1 MTKKVLTGAAVSCA
15 VIIAA
20 AACAWGAGCCDWVT
34 AAVVS
39 LGAGLG
45 LFLAVHELH
54 AMYEWEQAAAQAAR
68 RSAYRVQFFREV
80 NRL

>member
-1 MTKKVLTGAAVSCA
+1 MKNILKGAAVSCA

-54 AMYEWEQAAAQAAR
+54 AMYEWEQAEHEAAR
-68 RSAYRVQFFREV
+68 RSAYRAAFFREV